1 MALPLFELV
10 IDPND
15 HSGVTAIALVDRPA
29 IESNWQSFTQAQ
41 PTKFA
46 IVNEEKRIV
55 AGPAMRSNYKMYRN
69 DERGEYDCFFKG
81 PTIRMIRDKFHKNK
95 YGDRV
100 NPMHESMMLLPDI
113 YMVSDFLIDK
123 GRGIMPPKGYE
134 YLLDDDWWTEFKV
147 ENDEVWNDFVKTGL
161 FKGFSVEGFFKD
173 IPADLTEAD
182 LKKLSKFLIH
192 FQ

>member
-29 IESNWQSFTQAQ
+29 IEFNWQAFSEQKAF
-41 PTKFA
+41 KFEA
-46 IVNEEKRIV
+46 VDKEKRII
-55 AGPAMRSNYKMYRN
+55 AGPLMVANQPIYRN
-69 DERGEYDCFFKG
+69 DERGEYNCYFSGD
-81 PTIRMIRDKFHKNK
+81 TIEQIRFKFHKNQ
-95 YGDRV
+95 YEHRA
-100 NPMHESMMLLPDI
+100 NPMHESMMLLPDVF
-113 YMVSDFLIDK
+113 MVSDFSIDRA
-123 GRGIMPPKGYE
+123 RGIMPPLGYE
-134 YLLDDDWWTEFKV
+134 KLTNQSWWGELKV
-147 ENDEVWNDFVKTGL
+147 DNDEVWNDFVKTGL

-173 IPADLTEAD
+173 IPADLTDAD